1 MAKAQI
7 LVVEDENI
15 IAMDIQSR
23 LEFLGYAVPA
33 VAYSGEEAIRKVSEV
48 HPDLVLMDIVLEGKM
63 DGVEAA
69 EQIKVQFDIPV
80 VYLTAYADENTL
92 QRAKITESYGYI
104 LKPFEARDLHANIEI
119 ALYKHRM
126 ERKLKESEEKYRLL
140 VGNIPDVVWTASN
153 QGNNIFVSPNI
164 ERICGYTPK
173 EIYRGGNDL
182 LFTKIHPCDVEK
194 VKEAYESLFKTKKR
208 LDIEYRIQR
217 KDGEWIW
224 LYDRAVATYEKDG
237 VVYAD
242 GVFSD
247 ITERKL
253 VEEERARLIIE
264 LEDALAKVKTLSG
277 LLPIC
282 ASCKKI
288 RDDKG
293 YWKQIETY
301 IQEHSDAEFTHGI
314 CPECMKRLYPN
325 QYDKYI
331 KREFQ

>member
-1 MAKAQI
+1 MANARI

-23 LEFLGYAVPA
+23 LERLGYTVPA
-33 VAYSGEEAIRKVSEV
+33 TASCGAEAIRKAGEI
-48 HPDLVLMDIVLEGKM
+48 HPDLVLMDIVLEGEI
-63 DGVEAA
+63 DGIEAA

-80 VYLTAYADENTL
+80 VYLTAYADESTL

-104 LKPFEARDLHANIEI
+104 LKPFEARDLHANIEM

-140 VGNIPDVVWTASN
+140 VSNIPDVVWTAN
-153 QGNNIFVSPNI
+153 HEGKNTFVSPNI
-164 ERICGYTPK
+164 ERVCGYTPE
-173 EIYRGGNDL
+173 EIYNGGNEL
-182 LFTKIHPCDVEK
+182 WFTNIHPDDVGK
-194 VKEAYESLFKTKKR
+194 VKEAYEELFKTKKR
-208 LDIEYRIQR
+208 LDVEYRIQR

-224 LYDRAVATYEKDG
+224 LHDRAVSTYERDG
-237 VVYAD
+237 VIYAD

-253 VEEERARLIIE
+253 IEEERARLIID
-264 LEDALAKVKTLSG
+264 LEDALARVKTLSG

-301 IQEHSDAEFTHGI
+301 IQEHSEAEFTHGI

-325 QYDKYI
+325 HYNK
-331 KREFQ
+331 